1 MPNPKTPLKESARP
15 SGLAV
20 FDGAIVPGDMA
31 DDGPSIELTQ
41 TGHAG
46 QYWETQGY
54 VLGLG
59 APLSGELTAVGDT
72 SGIVGMVGWA
82 NGVLFRY
89 RARYCTPAGVPL
101 SKWSPW
107 VQATAAF

>member
-1 MPNPKTPLKESARP
+1 MPNPRIPLKESARP
-15 SGLAV
+15 SGLPV
-20 FDGAIVPGDMA
+20 FDGAPSVTAMES
-31 DDGPSIELTQ
+31 DGPSIELIH
-41 TGHAG
+41 TGHFG
-46 QYWETQGY
+46 EYWETQGY
-54 VLGLG
+54 VVGLG

>member
-1 MPNPKTPLKESARP
+1 MPNLKPPLKESGRP

-20 FDGAIVPGDMA
+20 FESALSVGDMA

-41 TGHAG
+41 TGHVG
-46 QYWETQGY
+46 QEWETQGY
-54 VLGLG
+54 VMNQG
-59 APLSGELTAVGDT
+59 APLMGERTLVGDT

-82 NGVLFRY
+82 NGAHFRF
-89 RARYCTPAGVPL
+89 RGRYCTGAGVPL

-107 VQATAAF
+107 VQATAVF